1 MDATIDKQ
9 TFLAAVG
16 CRTAGWYTRRQ
27 PKESPTPGLEWQF
40 YGGNEVGRTARAQ
53 LGDGLMLPR
62 SPQHAAL
69 DATARALGTP
79 GIALLFEATFRNG
92 ALIAR
97 ADVLRRAGRG
107 WDLIEV
113 KSGKETEDGEVKGE
127 YLDDVS
133 FTALV
138 MQRSGVPISRCSL
151 MLLSREYRLGS
162 PGDVLVEVD
171 VTDAVLARVAQ
182 FTEMLP
188 EIVRGC
194 VEEEA
199 PPPELKIICRKCEF
213 FESECLGRG
222 IDAHIFMLPGLS
234 EKRLAAM
241 KPLVDLRLLPADAD
255 LTDNQRRVFEVI
267 RSGEPRVSAG
277 LAQLDAVRWPAF
289 FLDFETVSPTL
300 PWFDQDGAH
309 EQHPFQFSV
318 HVCDA
323 PGHVVAH
330 HEYLAQ
336 CEGDW
341 RRDFVER
348 LLDVLGDAGS
358 VVVYT
363 DFEKKVLNA
372 MANRFPDLA
381 DRIAM
386 VIRRIFDL
394 HAVVKSGYCHP
405 GFQGRTSI
413 KKVLPVMVPELGY
426 EGMAVNEGDSA
437 SGVFGLM
444 RVGVYHEESVEQHRR
459 DLLEYCKLD
468 TLAMVRVHEELLGIL
483 RSAGTL
489 KTRRG
494 T

>member
-1 MDATIDKQ
+1 M
-9 TFLAAVG
+9 
-16 CRTAGWYTRRQ
+16 
-27 PKESPTPGLEWQF
+27 
-40 YGGNEVGRTARAQ
+40 
-53 LGDGLMLPR
+53 
-62 SPQHAAL
+62 
-69 DATARALGTP
+69 
-79 GIALLFEATFRNG
+79 
-92 ALIAR
+92 
-97 ADVLRRAGRG
+97 
-107 WDLIEV
+107 
-113 KSGKETEDGEVKGE
+113 
-127 YLDDVS
+127 
-133 FTALV
+133 
-138 MQRSGVPISRCSL
+138 
-151 MLLSREYRLGS
+151 
-162 PGDVLVEVD
+162 
-171 VTDAVLARVAQ
+171 
-182 FTEMLP
+182 
-188 EIVRGC
+188 
-194 VEEEA
+194 
-199 PPPELKIICRKCEF
+199 
-213 FESECLGRG
+213 
-222 IDAHIFMLPGLS
+222 
-234 EKRLAAM
+234 
-241 KPLVDLRLLPADAD
+241 
-255 LTDNQRRVFEVI
+255 I

-277 LAQLDAVRWPAF
+277 LAQLDAVSWPAYY
-289 FLDFETVSPTL
+289 LDFETVSPTL

-372 MANRFPDLA
+372 MANPFPDLA

-426 EGMAVNEGDSA
+426 EGMAVNEGNSA